1 VPKLTATLDSVS
13 AALEASEA
21 EARELVKGLSAEQA
35 NWHSQPGVWSI
46 CECLDHLGTMNMIYG
61 GALQKAVAASPEQYK
76 QPTELIAPGLLS
88 RWFVQSMDAPAR
100 RKFKAPAKILPRPDG
115 NPTELLQAF
124 LKSHELVREV
134 IRGAHSVDVNRLR
147 FKNPF
152 IGAIRFTVGT
162 GLMVI
167 NAHDRRHLWQA
178 AEVKRAAGY
187 PTA

>member
-1 VPKLTATLDSVS
+1 VSNLTATLDSVS

-21 EARELVKGLSAEQA
+21 EARELVNGLSAKQA
-35 NWHSQPGVWSI
+35 NWHPQPGAWNI
-46 CECLDHLGTMNMIYG
+46 CECLDHLATTNMIYAE
-61 GALQKAVAASPEQYK
+61 ALQKAVAASPEQYK
-76 QPTELIAPGLLS
+76 QPTELIAPGLLG

-115 NPTELLQAF
+115 NPAELLQAF
-124 LKSHELVREV
+124 LKSHEQLREV
-134 IRGAHSVDVNRLR
+134 VRGARAVDVNRLR

-162 GLMVI
+162 GLMII

-178 AEVKRAAGY
+178 AQAKKAAGF
-187 PTA
+187 PAA